1 MAVIR
6 LRLWAIGGGGLLLL
20 VAMAGIGN
28 GCGSGDCNDT
38 ATCPI
43 TGDDVVV
50 GDQGNFVASDAI
62 VETGD
67 DGSDVTVASN
77 DGAPGADA
85 QDSVSMGDDADATS
99 EADGAMA
106 SNDALVEAA
115 VDDAADAAEAADAKD
130 AFVEA
135 KAEASGPPC
144 GSNLLAPTNAVS
156 SSIHGSNVAMLA
168 IDHNFGTR
176 WESAQSIDPQWIY
189 LDFGR
194 PVSINRVQIAW
205 ETSCA
210 QNYDLQTSNDTQTWT
225 TIFSVLGNMSG
236 TNPGPADWT
245 TALNHTGFLGVGRY
259 LRVFG
264 TARCIPATNYGYS
277 MWEMQVS
284 GDTNTSCHA

>member
-6 LRLWAIGGGGLLLL
+6 RRLWAIGASGLLLL
-20 VAMAGIGN
+20 AMAGIGN

-62 VETGD
+62 AETGD
-67 DGSDVTVASN
+67 DGSDVTVDAN
-77 DGAPGADA
+77 DGAPSAEA
-85 QDSVSMGDDADATS
+85 QDSLSMGDDADATTD
-99 EADGAMA
+99 ADGAVDA
-106 SNDALVEAA
+106 NDALVEAA
-115 VDDAADAAEAADAKD
+115 VDDAAADNDAGDAKD

-144 GSNLLAPTNAVS
+144 GSNVLAPTNAVS
-156 SSIHGSNVAMLA
+156 SSIHGSNVAMQA
-168 IDHNFGTR
+168 IDHNFATR

-205 ETSCA
+205 ETSCG

-225 TIFSVLGNMSG
+225 TIFPVTGNTLG
-236 TNPGPADWT
+236 TNPGPADFT
-245 TALNHTGFLGVGRY
+245 TAVNHTGFLGVGRY
-259 LRVFG
+259 LRIFG
-264 TARCIPATNYGYS
+264 TARCISATNYGYS
-277 MWEMQVS
+277 IWEMQVS
-284 GDTNTSCHA
+284 GDTNTSCHP